1 MPAAGPRRS
10 AEERGELSVE
20 ELLKVMRD
28 ILEELRAINSK
39 LDTLTA
45 GGAYDLS
52 DVCGRLDS
60 VERTVGGVESAVTS
74 LL

>member
-1 MPAAGPRRS
+1 M
-10 AEERGELSVE
+10 
-20 ELLKVMRD
+20 LKVLRD